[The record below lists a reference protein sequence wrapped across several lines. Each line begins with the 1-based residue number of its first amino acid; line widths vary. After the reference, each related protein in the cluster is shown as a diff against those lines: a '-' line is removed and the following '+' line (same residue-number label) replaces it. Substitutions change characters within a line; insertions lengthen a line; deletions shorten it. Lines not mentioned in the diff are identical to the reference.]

1 MSRDRA
7 LRGRDFRYQIDVRN
21 PSARIPFSFTR
32 ERTATRLRAFSRS
45 PHCFAT
51 FSTSEADTPL
61 EHSDPRTD
69 QLVGVGT
76 TRDSTRMVEHRR
88 DFKGVETVGA
98 RTQMQ
103 SLDEFSRTSCCRFTR
118 PAPRRACIIAT
129 SHVVTF
135 ERGRTRTTS
144 CAGSSRDAELFRQQ
158 ARHERSSRRALSRGH
173 SRRSSRYTR
182 SRTRRPRDRYLV
194 RHRNVARQ
202 PDVDE
207 RVRAT
212 QRYAPWFG
220 TSMPH
225 RRCQLRSPRG
235 LPCRPTTASF
245 ALPPSRF
252 IVMTPARRH
261 ARFVDAPIDVRVA
274 PPRTCDAALR
284 RVPELSPFPTWIPAY
299 RSPSSG
305 CAASSRDETTD
316 LGEAR

>member
-1 MSRDRA
+1 MTVSQQRAASRRRIGATQTARAHRVAAEQASSTPIVPAKHRSSAISSNFWTVDCVLTAPLHPPQTSPPRDPKTVDLAAYYSTRKLAPPLMSRDRA

-69 QLVGVGT
+69 QLVGVAT

-118 PAPRRACIIAT
+118 PAARRACIIAT

-182 SRTRRPRDRYLV
+182 SRTRRPRDRYRFVIETSRDNPMSGARARGSTIRAVV
-194 RHRNVARQ
+194 RHFDA
-202 PDVDE
+202 
-207 RVRAT
+207 
-212 QRYAPWFG
+212 
-220 TSMPH
+220 
-225 RRCQLRSPRG
+225 
-235 LPCRPTTASF
+235 AS
-245 ALPPSRF
+245 ALP
-252 IVMTPARRH
+252 TP
-261 ARFVDAPIDVRVA
+261 
-274 PPRTCDAALR
+274 
-284 RVPELSPFPTWIPAY
+284 
-299 RSPSSG
+299 
-305 CAASSRDETTD
+305 
-316 LGEAR
+316 